1 MTSVDDN
8 QQRIDEFRTEI
19 DSLKLK
25 GSSGENE
32 QKFLLGGTLLVV
44 VGVLLAVYGA
54 VQVGNNGGSL
64 ADQVAFLAQGSL
76 VGIALVV
83 AGVGLFLRYSLG
95 RYLRFWMIRQTYESR
110 ANTDRIVDA
119 IERAAGLDV
128 PAAAPRPAQAAPQA
142 APRPAPAVQPAP
154 QPAAAPPQ
162 AAAPRQAAAPTAP
175 PVVSPLQPPQAPPA
189 HQG

>member
-1 MTSVDDN
+1 MDDN
-8 QQRIDEFRTEI
+8 QQRIEEFRSEI

-32 QKFLLGGTLLVV
+32 QKFLVGGIVLLVL
-44 VGVLLAVYGA
+44 GALLAIYGA
-54 VQVGNNGGSL
+54 IQVGNSGGSL
-64 ADQVAFLAQGSL
+64 ADQIAFLAQGSL
-76 VGIALVV
+76 VGIVLAV

-128 PAAAPRPAQAAPQA
+128 APAPAPPPPPPQAPPQVAPQAAPQA
-142 APRPAPAVQPAP
+142 APPQFAAPAAP
-154 QPAAAPPQ
+154 VAPP
-162 AAAPRQAAAPTAP
+162 P
-175 PVVSPLQPPQAPPA
+175 PAPPA
-189 HQG
+189 APFG

>member
-1 MTSVDDN
+1 MKKVDDN
-8 QQRIDEFRTEI
+8 QQRIEEFRSEI

-32 QKFLLGGTLLVV
+32 QKFLVGGIVLLVL
-44 VGVLLAVYGA
+44 GALLAIYGA
-54 VQVGNNGGSL
+54 IQVGNSGGSL
-64 ADQVAFLAQGSL
+64 ADQIAFLAQGSL
-76 VGIALVV
+76 VGIVLAV

-128 PAAAPRPAQAAPQA
+128 APAPAPAPARPQAAPQVAPQAAPQA
-142 APRPAPAVQPAP
+142 APPQFAAPAAP
-154 QPAAAPPQ
+154 VAPP
-162 AAAPRQAAAPTAP
+162 P
-175 PVVSPLQPPQAPPA
+175 PAPPA
-189 HQG
+189 APFG

>member
-1 MTSVDDN
+1 MKKVDDN
-8 QQRIDEFRTEI
+8 QQRIEEFRSEI

-32 QKFLLGGTLLVV
+32 QKFLVGGIVLLVL
-44 VGVLLAVYGA
+44 GALLAIYGA
-54 VQVGNNGGSL
+54 IQVGNSGGSL
-64 ADQVAFLAQGSL
+64 ADQIAFLAQGSL
-76 VGIALVV
+76 VGIVLAV

-128 PAAAPRPAQAAPQA
+128 APAPAPARPQAAPQVAPQAAPPAAPQA
-142 APRPAPAVQPAP
+142 APPQFAAPAAP
-154 QPAAAPPQ
+154 VAPP
-162 AAAPRQAAAPTAP
+162 P
-175 PVVSPLQPPQAPPA
+175 PAPPA
-189 HQG
+189 APFG